1 MSRKPIIGLA
11 SDQRLIAPHGYH
23 CVGDKY
29 VRAVVQAAGGIP
41 LLLPADAQHFVP
53 PELLD
58 TLDGL
63 VLPGAYTNIDPG
75 RYRGGPA
82 HPDLP
87 LDPTRDE
94 VDLGLI
100 PAVLEMEVPLFAI
113 CRGFQALNV
122 ALGGSIHQKVHEVAG
137 LMDHRENKED
147 PLEVQYAV
155 SHLVMLEPTGMLA
168 GLVEEREQMV
178 NSVHGQGVDRLAE
191 GLIVEARAPDGLIE
205 AVRVAGARGFALG
218 VQWHPEW
225 QPDRHPFYSAMWT
238 AFGAACRERARRRA
252 GAASATDP
260 VPVRRTV
267 NDG

>member
-29 VRAVVQAAGGIP
+29 VRAVVHAAGGIP
-41 LLLPADAQHFVP
+41 LLLPADAPHVAA
-53 PELLD
+53 PELLEQ
-58 TLDGL
+58 LDGL
-63 VLPGAYTNIDPG
+63 VLPGAYSNIDPV

-87 LDPTRDE
+87 LDRARDAI
-94 VDLGLI
+94 DLGLI
-100 PAVLEMEVPLFAI
+100 PLALEMDVPLFAI

-122 ALGGSIHQKVHEVAG
+122 ALGGSIHQKVHEIPG
-137 LMDHRENKED
+137 LMDHRENKQD

-155 SHLVMLEPTGMLA
+155 AHPVTLEPGGMLA
-168 GLVEEREQMV
+168 ALVEAPEQMV

-191 GLIVEARAPDGLIE
+191 GLAVEARAPDGLIE
-205 AVRVAGARGFALG
+205 AVRVEDARGFALG

-225 QPDRHPFYSAMWT
+225 QPDRHPFYAATWSE
-238 AFGAACRERARRRA
+238 FGAACRERARRRA
-252 GAASATDP
+252 GAAPAP
-260 VPVRRTV
+260 VPVKLTV